1 MVDEEGGCRDLALFT
16 WKHLGTPCVQDQG
29 RVGRLEGEVSVNN
42 VARLEHA
49 YSASLFVGRCKCV
62 TGGYYSMVSC
72 LVRQSIGHSC
82 NRLIIG
88 GPREALLRDRI
99 RNTHETLQRCFDLS
113 LYRRR
118 NEPADAR
125 RPNQNIRADHRSHLT
140 SM

>member
-16 WKHLGTPCVQDQG
+16 WRHLGTPCVQDQG

-82 NRLIIG
+82 NRLISVDRGKPFYGIG
-88 GPREALLRDRI
+88 SETHMRVVARHSAL
-99 RNTHETLQRCFDLS
+99 
-113 LYRRR
+113 
-118 NEPADAR
+118 P
-125 RPNQNIRADHRSHLT
+125 
-140 SM
+140 

>member
-1 MVDEEGGCRDLALFT
+1 VVDEEGGCRDLALFT
-16 WKHLGTPCVQDQG
+16 WQHLGTPCVQDQG

-99 RNTHETLQRCFDLS
+99 RNTHESRGSPFCFTVTSSTARLS
-113 LYRRR
+113 L
-118 NEPADAR
+118 
-125 RPNQNIRADHRSHLT
+125 DHCFACLDCFRS
-140 SM
+140 